1 MVLGGALLPRSTGA
15 ISPRAQSPDEQ
26 KPERK
31 GGVEDGLMLQP
42 SSLPLP
48 AKGRGARQ
56 RSPGH
61 GRGAL
66 FCRAPPRTGA
76 QPLGAVSS
84 GLGFSPRCQR
94 APRLLAGAGVF
105 PACLSPPAGS
115 RLRGQAG
122 FALISLGPQE
132 FADFNVLPQ
141 VFADFNELP
150 LWLLRVRCTRHGAA
164 AASVV
169 LRGLSPVG
177 DRGANAGLHPVTQPR
192 TGEVPPGSRISRP
205 HAQSS

>member
-1 MVLGGALLPRSTGA
+1 
-15 ISPRAQSPDEQ
+15 
-26 KPERK
+26 
-31 GGVEDGLMLQP
+31 MLQP

-48 AKGRGARQ
+48 AKGHGARQ

-61 GRGAL
+61 GRGAP

-150 LWLLRVRCTRHGAA
+150 LWLLPVRCTRHGAA

-177 DRGANAGLHPVTQPR
+177 DRGANAGLHPVTRPR
-192 TGEVPPGSRISRP
+192 TGEVPPGVAF
-205 HAQSS
+205 HAPTPRAPDVSQACFSNHVVLDGSQGSVNFTALKVLACF

>member
-1 MVLGGALLPRSTGA
+1 
-15 ISPRAQSPDEQ
+15 
-26 KPERK
+26 
-31 GGVEDGLMLQP
+31 MLQP

-48 AKGRGARQ
+48 AKGHGARQ

-61 GRGAL
+61 GRGAP

-132 FADFNVLPQ
+132 FADFN
-141 VFADFNELP
+141 ELP
-150 LWLLRVRCTRHGAA
+150 LWLLPVRCTRHGAA

-177 DRGANAGLHPVTQPR
+177 DRGANAGLHPVTRPR
-192 TGEVPPGSRISRP
+192 TGEVPPGVAF
-205 HAQSS
+205 HAPTPRAPDVSQACFTNHVVLDGSQGSVNFTALKVLACF